1 MSKGKHKR
9 FRNPIRRLVQAERE
23 VFEIIDTIGWDT
35 SEVFEVGYNSLLE
48 RYSRSRSDGETP
60 IGMFRI
66 AHFDLIL
73 QDLDQKIELLG
84 KTRAIIKTAYDV
96 QLTSTTVP
104 EGKRELSNMFR
115 DLADKTLPKED
126 LNGYFN
132 AANAR
137 VSTGRS
143 LAPVVNLI
151 LEEIKKTA
159 GENAIIGEI
168 EQCNDR
174 AFRENLVWDWLKTK
188 DSEASG

>member
-132 AANAR
+132 AAKAR